1 MFQSY
6 GIICRKTMGRNK
18 ATSRL
23 APFSEVH
30 PARLQPHLTVLLR
43 FVRAKMRNDPEAEDV
58 VQEIVLKVL
67 TGLRHFRFEASIRT

>member
-30 PARLQPHLTVLLR
+30 PARFESIDTGQR
-43 FVRAKMRNDPEAEDV
+43 CQYASR
-58 VQEIVLKVL
+58 IV
-67 TGLRHFRFEASIRT
+67 